1 MHHGRLDLH
10 LCISLL
16 DRQVQVKVTLTG
28 AVKTDTKEKWEVIFK
43 NKRDHDHDTAL
54 SAILATSEEE
64 L

>member
-1 MHHGRLDLH
+1 
-10 LCISLL
+10 
-16 DRQVQVKVTLTG
+16 VQVKVTLTG